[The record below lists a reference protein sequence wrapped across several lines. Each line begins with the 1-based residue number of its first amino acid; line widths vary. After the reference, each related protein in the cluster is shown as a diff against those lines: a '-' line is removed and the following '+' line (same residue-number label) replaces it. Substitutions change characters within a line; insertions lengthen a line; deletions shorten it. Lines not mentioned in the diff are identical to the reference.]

1 MTGRTDFITDARWV
15 DTITIWYVLVDDAY
29 SALERHY
36 GAWRQRGPAP
46 VLTDSEVIT
55 VALII
60 DTFFHGHEAL
70 GLAFLRQYHPEL
82 FPHLPSE
89 GHFNERRTP
98 LGPLID
104 QLRRQITHS
113 WGLIADD
120 DAVRI
125 VDSAPVPI
133 CTYMRAKDNRTING
147 SEYFGVATS
156 HGAKVFGFRLAVT
169 TTTAQVLDDWMLVP
183 ASYHDSTSLTPLF
196 EQAHDLVVLGD
207 GAYHNPTDAP
217 VLHDKHNITVLAP
230 PRKDSRQPWP
240 KRVRRWITRLRRR
253 VETALSVL
261 ATVFDIERPNARSLQ
276 GVVSRLSTRLL
287 AYNLCFITGP
297 LLAQF
302 GG

>member
-29 SALERHY
+29 RVLERHY

-46 VLTDSEVIT
+46 LLSDSEVIT
-55 VALII
+55 MALII

-82 FPHLPSE
+82 FPRLPSE
-89 GHFNERRTP
+89 GHVNERRTL

-104 QLRRQITHS
+104 QIRRQISHT
-113 WGLIADD
+113 WGLIAAD

-125 VDSAPVPI
+125 VDSAPVWV
-133 CTYMRAKDNRTING
+133 CTDSRAKDNRTLNG
-147 SEYFGVATS
+147 AEYCGVASS
-156 HGAKVFGFRLAVT
+156 HGAKVFGLRLAVT

-183 ASYHDSTSLTPLF
+183 ASYHDRTTLTALF
-196 EQAHDLVVLGD
+196 EQAHDLLVLGD
-207 GAYHNPTDAP
+207 GAYNNPTAAP
-217 VLHDKHNITVLAP
+217 VLQAKHNIRVLAP
-230 PRKDSRQPWP
+230 PRKDSRVPWP

-253 VETALSVL
+253 VETALSIL
-261 ATVFDIERPNARSLQ
+261 ATVFEIERPNARSLQ
-276 GVVSRLSTRLL
+276 GLVSRISTRLL

-297 LLAQF
+297 LLAQL